1 MEAKGKHALLIIDAQ
16 LDFMPGGALAV
27 QEGDQIVPFINALQQ
42 DFQTVIATQDWHPE
56 NHGSFAA
63 NHSGR
68 QPGEVITLKG
78 LQQVLWPVHCV
89 QGSVGADFHPE
100 LDRSRWMRIFQKG
113 QNPDVD
119 SYSGFFDNNQ
129 VVDTGLHSYLQSIGV
144 TTLTCVGL
152 AADYCVKFTVL
163 DALRLGYQV
172 QLPIAGTRAVNLHAG
187 DFQQALAEMKQ
198 AGADVQ
204 G

>member
-1 MEAKGKHALLIIDAQ
+1 MDSKGKHALVIIDAQ

-27 QEGDQIVPFINALQQ
+27 QEGDQIVPFINALQA
-42 DFQTVIATQDWHPE
+42 DFQTIIATQDWHPE

-63 NHSGR
+63 NHDGKS
-68 QPGEVITLKG
+68 PGEWIELEG

-89 QGSVGADFHPE
+89 QGSPGADFHPE

-113 QNPDVD
+113 QNPGVD

-129 VVDTGLHSYLQSIGV
+129 VVDTGLHAYLQSLGV
-144 TTLTCVGL
+144 TELTCVGL

-172 QLPIAGTRAVNLHAG
+172 HVPAAGTRAVNLQEG
-187 DFQQALAEMKQ
+187 DFERALAEMQQ
-198 AGADVQ
+198 AGATIQ
-204 G
+204 